1 MVESVHGRLKK
12 QAMKHVIHTIPVKM
26 TNCYLI
32 RGDDGWA
39 LLESGA
45 GASILATGS
54 RFRRKNILPFEKIV
68 PYDSL
73 YRRSR

>member
-45 GASILATGS
+45 WGINPGHG
-54 RFRRKNILPFEKIV
+54 KPFPAEKYSPV
-68 PYDSL
+68 
-73 YRRSR
+73 